1 MRVRCVLVLALA
13 SCGQPPGVG
22 EDEAASISVC
32 ATGPTVKGVDVS
44 AEVVDWQ
51 AFAAGGWDFAIAK
64 ASEGVT
70 FVEPQFATNWKGMK
84 AAGVVRGAYCFFHS
98 SPDDPVKEADFFV
111 DTVNRAGGF
120 EPGDFPALDLETLDS
135 NPAGVVAAEALAWL
149 QRVKDDTGITP
160 IIYTSPRVF
169 DTLLSSPAGF
179 AGYPLWDVTWNGGPP
194 KCPNIPASWSGWA
207 FWQYAGDS
215 ITAPGLPGSSN
226 DGDVFNGSRDDLV
239 SFGKSLAGVP
249 MPDAGPSPAD
259 AAPGQP
265 DGGSGHPEVG
275 AVTVLGGCAVGARSA
290 GLKLPLIGILFLLAA
305 LRMRARY
312 PGDGG
317 ARYRPPPARSRWT
330 RVRRTPAPESV
341 RRSCAG
347 AGRRPPGVRTG
358 YMGNETDREHG

>member
-1 MRVRCVLVLALA
+1 MMPPARTRSHSGLALAVATTSCVSAGASTVSLQAPPGGAPAVQPASTTTEILDAIVHRRSQCTHWTATRKRRVPCAAPLTDAAVCSTVRRMRVRCVLVLALA

-120 EPGDFPALDLETLDS
+120 EPGDFPALALETLDS

-249 MPDAGPSPAD
+249 MPDA
-259 AAPGQP
+259 
-265 DGGSGHPEVG
+265 
-275 AVTVLGGCAVGARSA
+275 
-290 GLKLPLIGILFLLAA
+290 
-305 LRMRARY
+305 
-312 PGDGG
+312 
-317 ARYRPPPARSRWT
+317 
-330 RVRRTPAPESV
+330 
-341 RRSCAG
+341 
-347 AGRRPPGVRTG
+347 
-358 YMGNETDREHG
+358 